1 MQARGIAEVKIVGG
15 HPALDL
21 VNTVGSRRGR
31 DATDYLVTYDDLL
44 RWATRQGVLGADDVA
59 PLRPLAQAKCDH
71 AASALARA
79 KRLREC
85 LWRLVTAVQGGQG
98 PAREDL
104 ALLTRE
110 VLRAQQSRVLA
121 WTGAG
126 CTWGWTAAA
135 GLDAVT
141 VRVAWA
147 AAELLA
153 MNANPPRLRECEDRT
168 CGWLFLDTTRNGSRR
183 WCTAEECGSL
193 SRVTRFRARR
203 KALP

>member
-31 DATDYLVTYDDLL
+31 AATDYLVTYDDLL
-44 RWATRQGVLGADDVA
+44 LWAARQGVLGADDVA
-59 PLRPLAQAKCDH
+59 PLRVLAQAESGQ

-85 LWRLVTAVQGGQG
+85 LWRLATAVQGGQA
-98 PAREDL
+98 PAGDDL

-126 CTWGWTAAA
+126 CTWRWTAAA
-135 GLDAVT
+135 GLDAIT
-141 VRVAWA
+141 SRVAWA

-153 MNANPPRLRECEDRT
+153 MHAHPPRLRECEGRT
-168 CGWLFLDTTRNGSRR
+168 CGWLFLDTTRNATRR

-193 SRVTRFRARR
+193 ARVTRFRARR
-203 KALP
+203 KGHP